1 MQNLIFT
8 LNLVIPVFLIVG
20 IGFLLKKLKVINDN
34 FVSISS
40 KVVFSLSL
48 PALIFV
54 ETTKISI
61 SELFNLKL
69 IGFVCVTTVI
79 LYLIIWLISIPY
91 IKSGSDRAVF
101 IQGSYRSNYAI
112 IGLALISNVF
122 GSTGLSKASIL
133 LAFIIPLFNVLAV
146 IALTLPVRKDR
157 NLNFKKL
164 LLEIFR
170 NPLIIAIIVSLPFSY
185 FEIKLPQIIFSTVNY
200 LALLT
205 LPLALL
211 GVGGFLN
218 FSDLKRASGIAF
230 SSSFIKL
237 IFIPLVA
244 SYAAYEFGFKGT
256 ELGIIFILFACPTAI
271 ASFIMAEAM
280 NVNSRLAGNIMLIT
294 TLGSIVTITFGLF
307 ILKQN
312 GLI

>member
-20 IGFLLKKLKVINDN
+20 IGLLLKKLKVINDN

-40 KVVFSLSL
+40 KVVFTVSL

-61 SELFNLKL
+61 GELFNLKL
-69 IGFVCVTTVI
+69 IGFICIITVI

-122 GSTGLSKASIL
+122 GPKGLSKASIL
-133 LAFIIPLFNVLAV
+133 LAFVIPLFNVLAV

-157 NLNFKKL
+157 NLNFKRL
-164 LLEIFR
+164 LLEILK

-244 SYAAYEFGFKGT
+244 SFAAYELGFKGA
-256 ELGIIFILFACPTAI
+256 ELGIIFILFGCPTAI

-280 NVNSRLAGNIMLIT
+280 NVNSRLAGNILLIT
-294 TLGSIVTITFGLF
+294 TLGSVVTITLGLF

>member
-20 IGFLLKKLKVINDN
+20 VGLLLKKLKVINDN

-40 KVVFSLSL
+40 KVVFTVSL

-61 SELFNLKL
+61 GELFNLKL
-69 IGFVCVTTVI
+69 IGFVCIITVI

-133 LAFIIPLFNVLAV
+133 LAFIIPLFNILAV
-146 IALTLPVRKDR
+146 IALTLPVRKDK
-157 NLNFKKL
+157 NLNFKRL
-164 LLEIFR
+164 LLEILK
-170 NPLIIAIIVSLPFSY
+170 NPLIIAIIISLPFSY
-185 FEIKLPQIIFSTVNY
+185 FEVKLPHIIFSTVNY

-205 LPLALL
+205 LPFALL

-244 SYAAYEFGFKGT
+244 TYTAYELGFKGT
-256 ELGIIFILFACPTAI
+256 ELGIIFVLFGCPTAI

-280 NVNSRLAGNIMLIT
+280 GVNSRLAGNILLIT
-294 TLGSIVTITFGLF
+294 TLGSIVTITLGLF
-307 ILKQN
+307 ILRQN